1 VAAVSLVY
9 AELNQRLL
17 EVIPELEASYQ
28 EELKLWAPDI
38 PGSHV
43 MYGNLLVPLLEERL
57 GLEGQEEI
65 LRRAFSLIEELS
77 VSDDRFVREVVTDTI
92 CEYVVDR
99 RELYS
104 PAKEL
109 MGPRTAALCKSVET
123 S

>member
-1 VAAVSLVY
+1 MSLVY